1 MNKRIA
7 DSGDEIA
14 CAADWLAHNRAMSIH
29 SSARFAVLS
38 ILAWSAAAIS
48 QAADVKGGKDHPML
62 KRYEGSTLLWYEQK
76 NYDMLKMPLECIM
89 FDYNE
94 GKMKPFKKLEVEGRK
109 TTLFYNLPEGI
120 GTLEGVRQY
129 ENELKEKGFEILF
142 RASGEE
148 IEKNKG
154 DNLAAEVYGMTPEN
168 TNQDHPQVM
177 AMQGPDK
184 TKSHYLSCRL
194 TRTEGDVF
202 CTVWAFQA
210 SWTAAKLK
218 APEKSTVVRVDIC
231 EVKPMEQK
239 MVLVKAEE
247 MAGQIALNGKVALYG
262 IQFDTDKATIRPDSE
277 ATVAEIAKLLGDKP
291 DLRVLVVG
299 HTDTEGS
306 FEYNRSLSQ
315 RRADS
320 VVANLKEKG
329 ISKERLFPVGVSFA
343 SPVATNATEEGRAK
357 NRRVELVD
365 MGSAKA
371 K

>member
-1 MNKRIA
+1 MKTLKPVFLTA
-7 DSGDEIA
+7 V
-14 CAADWLAHNRAMSIH
+14 
-29 SSARFAVLS
+29 FAFGLCLEVS
-38 ILAWSAAAIS
+38 T
-48 QAADVKGGKDHPML
+48 AADVKGGKDHSLL
-62 KRYEGSTLLWYEQK
+62 KRYEGSTLVWYEQK
-76 NYDMLKMPLECIM
+76 NYDSLKMALECIV

-94 GKMKPFKKLEVEGRK
+94 GKMKPFKKVEVEGRK
-109 TTLFYNLPEGI
+109 TTLFYNLPAGI

-154 DNLAAEVYGMTPEN
+154 NNLAMEVYGMTPEN
-168 TNQDHPQVM
+168 TNQDHPQIM

-184 TKSHYLSCRL
+184 TKSHYLATRL
-194 TRTEGDVF
+194 SRPEGDVF
-202 CTVWAFQA
+202 CSVWSFEA
-210 SWTAAKLK
+210 SWTAASLK
-218 APEKSTVVRVDIC
+218 VPEKSTLVRVDIC

-239 MVLVKAEE
+239 MVLVKAAE
-247 MAGQIALNGKVALYG
+247 MASQIALNGKVALYG

-277 ATVAEIAKLLGDKP
+277 ATLAEIAKLLQEKA

-315 RRADS
+315 KRADS
-320 VVANLKEKG
+320 VVANLADKG
-329 ISKERLFPVGVSFA
+329 ISKERLFPVGISFA
-343 SPVATNATEEGRAK
+343 SPMATNATEEGRAK

-365 MGSAKA
+365 MGAAKA

>member
-1 MNKRIA
+1 MKILKSA
-7 DSGDEIA
+7 LIITVLVSGL
-14 CAADWLAHNRAMSIH
+14 CVAA
-29 SSARFAVLS
+29 VV
-38 ILAWSAAAIS
+38 
-48 QAADVKGGKDHPML
+48 AADVKGGKDHPLL
-62 KRYEGSTLLWYEQK
+62 KRYEGSMLVSYEQK
-76 NYDMLKMPLECIM
+76 NYDALKMALECIV
-89 FDYNE
+89 FDYSE
-94 GKMKPFKKLEVEGRK
+94 GKMKPFKSVEVEGRK
-109 TTLFYNLPEGI
+109 TTLFYNLPAGI

-154 DNLAAEVYGMTPEN
+154 DNLAMQVYGMTPEN
-168 TNQDHPQVM
+168 TNQGHPQIM

-184 TKSHYLSCRL
+184 TKSHYLATRL
-194 TRTEGDVF
+194 ARPEGDVF
-202 CTVWAFQA
+202 CSVWSFEA
-210 SWTAAKLK
+210 SWTAASLK
-218 APEKSTVVRVDIC
+218 VPEKSTIVRVDIC

-239 MVLVKAEE
+239 MVLVKAAE
-247 MAGQIALNGKVALYG
+247 MASQITLNGKVALYG

-277 ATVAEIAKLLGDKP
+277 ATLAEIAKLLQEKP
-291 DLRVLVVG
+291 ELRVLVVG

-320 VVANLKEKG
+320 VVSNLAEKG
-329 ISKERLFPVGVSFA
+329 ISKERLFPVGISFA

-365 MGSAKA
+365 MGAAKA

>member
-1 MNKRIA
+1 
-7 DSGDEIA
+7 
-14 CAADWLAHNRAMSIH
+14 MSILKTVWI
-29 SSARFAVLS
+29 FAVVVSGLCVGVS
-38 ILAWSAAAIS
+38 S
-48 QAADVKGGKDHPML
+48 AADVKGGKDHPLL
-62 KRYEGSTLLWYEQK
+62 KRYEGSSLLSYQQK
-76 NYDMLKMPLECIM
+76 NYDSLKMALECIV

-94 GKMKPFKKLEVEGRK
+94 GKMKPFKKVEVEGRK
-109 TTLFYNLPEGI
+109 TTLFYNLPAGA
-120 GTLEGVRQY
+120 GTLEGERQY
-129 ENELKEKGFEILF
+129 ENELKEKGFEVLF

-154 DNLAAEVYGMTPEN
+154 DNLAMEVYGMTSSNTTQEN
-168 TNQDHPQVM
+168 PQIL
-177 AMQGPDK
+177 AMMGPDK
-184 TKSHYLSCRL
+184 TMSHYLVTRL
-194 TRTEGDVF
+194 TRPEGDVY
-202 CTVWAFQA
+202 CSVWAFQA
-210 SWTAAKLK
+210 SWTAAALK
-218 APEKSTVVRVDIC
+218 APEKSTIVRVDIC

-247 MAGQIALNGKVALYG
+247 MASQIALNGKVALYG

-277 ATVAEIAKLLGDKP
+277 ATLAEIAKLLQDKA

-320 VVANLKEKG
+320 VVSNLTSKG
-329 ISKERLFPVGVSFA
+329 ISKERLFPVGISFA

-365 MGSAKA
+365 MGAAKA

>member
-1 MNKRIA
+1 MNPLKPALIIMLFVCGFCVGA
-7 DSGDEIA
+7 
-14 CAADWLAHNRAMSIH
+14 
-29 SSARFAVLS
+29 SS
-38 ILAWSAAAIS
+38 
-48 QAADVKGGKDHPML
+48 AADVKGGKDHPLL
-62 KRYEGSTLLWYEQK
+62 KRYEGSSLLWYEQK
-76 NYDMLKMPLECIM
+76 NYDALKMALECIV
-89 FDYNE
+89 FDYGE

-109 TTLFYNLPEGI
+109 TTLFYNLPAGA

-142 RASGEE
+142 RASGDEV
-148 IEKNKG
+148 EKNKG
-154 DNLAAEVYGMTPEN
+154 DNLAMEVYGMTSEN
-168 TNQDHPQVM
+168 TNRDHPQIM
-177 AMQGPDK
+177 AMQGVDK
-184 TKSHYLSCRL
+184 TKSHYLATRL
-194 TRTEGDVF
+194 ARPEGDVF
-202 CTVWAFQA
+202 CSVWSFEA
-210 SWTAAKLK
+210 SWTAATLK

-262 IQFDTDKATIRPDSE
+262 ILFDTDKATIRPDSE
-277 ATVAEIAKLLGDKP
+277 ATLAEITKLLQDKP

-320 VVANLKEKG
+320 VVSNLTEKG
-329 ISKERLFPVGVSFA
+329 ISKERLFPVGISFA

-365 MGSAKA
+365 MGAAKA

>member
-1 MNKRIA
+1 MYNLKSAWI
-7 DSGDEIA
+7 SVVFVCGL
-14 CAADWLAHNRAMSIH
+14 CAGV
-29 SSARFAVLS
+29 SS
-38 ILAWSAAAIS
+38 
-48 QAADVKGGKDHPML
+48 AADVKGGKDHPLL
-62 KRYEGSTLLWYEQK
+62 KRYEGSTLVSYELK
-76 NYDMLKMPLECIM
+76 NYDALKMALECIV

-94 GKMKPFKKLEVEGRK
+94 GKMKPFKSVQVEGRK
-109 TTLFYNLPEGI
+109 TTLFYNLPAGI

-129 ENELKEKGFEILF
+129 ENELKEKGFETLF

-154 DNLAAEVYGMTPEN
+154 NNLAMEVYGMTPEN
-168 TNQDHPQVM
+168 TNQDHPQIM

-184 TKSHYLSCRL
+184 TKSHYLATRL
-194 TRTEGDVF
+194 ARPEGDVF
-202 CTVWAFQA
+202 CSVWSFEA
-210 SWTAAKLK
+210 SWTAASLK
-218 APEKSTVVRVDIC
+218 VPEKSTIVRVDIC

-239 MVLVKAEE
+239 MVLVKAAE
-247 MAGQIALNGKVALYG
+247 MASQIALNGKVALYG

-277 ATVAEIAKLLGDKP
+277 ATLAEIAKLLEEKP

-320 VVANLKEKG
+320 VVANLAGKG
-329 ISKERLFPVGVSFA
+329 ISKERLFPVGISFA

-365 MGSAKA
+365 MGMAKA